1 MEVLKTYWQYNFPG
15 NIYFGENSL
24 DELKNIYATMNNQK
38 TLVIT
43 DNGIKNSGI
52 LDVLK
57 EKLDTF
63 EIPYEIF
70 DQAKPE
76 PTVKDVEEVLNVYR
90 NKDIDILIG
99 LGGGSCIDLAKMIAF
114 MLKTDHPISYF
125 YENKIDFKAAT
136 IIAIPTTAGT
146 GSEVTGVAVVNDEER
161 NLKVGISSNY
171 LKPNFA
177 ILDPQLTVGMP
188 PRVTACS
195 GIDALVHAVEA
206 FTSKNYNEFEKDYQ
220 ADFRGSTVLSNLFA
234 EEAIKLITSSLVAAF
249 KDGKDIK
256 ARSNMLLG
264 SLLAGLAFSNSG
276 TSISHAMA
284 YAIGGRV
291 HSPHGEI
298 TGLMLPYTVKY
309 NYQSNLEKFNKLY
322 DMCLPNDNST
332 SVEEKENKLFEY
344 FIQLLN
350 SINLPTKL
358 SEIKVQE
365 TDLKPMTLET
375 LGIARL
381 MNMNPRKATEETLY
395 EVFKEAY

>member
-1 MEVLKTYWQYNFPG
+1 MKTYWQYNFPG

-24 DELKNIYATMNNQK
+24 DELKNIYAASDKPK

-43 DNGIKNSGI
+43 DQGIKNSGV
-52 LDVLK
+52 LNVLK
-57 EKLDTF
+57 EKLDVF
-63 EIPYEIF
+63 DIPYEIF

-76 PTVKDVEEVLNVYR
+76 PTVKDVEEVLGTYK
-90 NKDIDILIG
+90 NKEIDILIG

-114 MLKTDHPISYF
+114 MLKTEQPISYF
-125 YENKIDFKAAT
+125 YNNKIDFETTT

-161 NLKVGISSNY
+161 NLKVGISSNF
-171 LKPNFA
+171 LKPKYA

-206 FTSKNYNEFEKDYQ
+206 YTSKNFNQFDTDYQ
-220 ADFRGSTVLSNLFA
+220 ADFRGSSILTNLFA
-234 EEAIKLITSSLVAAF
+234 EKAIRLITASLVDAF
-249 KDGKDIK
+249 KDGKDIQ

-264 SLLAGLAFSNSG
+264 SLLAGLAFSNAG

-309 NYQSNLEKFNKLY
+309 NYQSNEEKFDKLY
-322 DMCLPNDNST
+322 DLCLPGQKFSNQ
-332 SVEEKENKLFEY
+332 EEKENQLFDY
-344 FIQLLN
+344 FIELLK

-358 SEIKVQE
+358 SELHVDE
-365 TDLKPMTLET
+365 RDLKAMTMET
-375 LGIARL
+375 LDISRL
-381 MNMNPRKATEETLY
+381 MNINPRLATEVTLF
-395 EVFKEAY
+395 EVFQAAY

>member
-1 MEVLKTYWQYNFPG
+1 MEYLKTYWQYNFPG

-24 DELKNIYATMNNQK
+24 DELKNIYATTDKQK

-43 DNGIKNSGI
+43 DPGIKNSG
-52 LDVLK
+52 VLSVLE
-57 EKLDTF
+57 EKLDTL

-76 PTVKDVEEVLNVYR
+76 PTVKDVEDVLGTFKN
-90 NKDIDILIG
+90 NDIDILIG

-114 MLKTDHPISYF
+114 MLKTEHPISYF
-125 YENKIDFKAAT
+125 YNNKIDFESTT

-161 NLKVGISSNY
+161 NIKVGISSNF
-171 LKPNFA
+171 LKPKYA

-206 FTSKNYNEFEKDYQ
+206 YTSKNYDQFDKDYQ
-220 ADFRGSTVLSNLFA
+220 ADFRGSSVLSNLFA
-234 EEAIKLITSSLVAAF
+234 EEAIRLITTSLVDAF
-249 KDGKDIK
+249 KDGKDIQ

-309 NYQSNLEKFNKLY
+309 NYQSNIEKFNKLY
-322 DMCLPNDNST
+322 DLCLPGQT
-332 SVEEKENKLFEY
+332 FTRVEEKENQLFEY
-344 FIQLLN
+344 FIELLN

-365 TDLKPMTLET
+365 TDLKPMTVET
-375 LGIARL
+375 LGISRL
-381 MNMNPRKATEETLY
+381 MNINPRKATEDTLY
-395 EVFKEAY
+395 EVFQEAY